1 MFTPAETDLLLV
13 VDVQNDF
20 LPGGALAVADGDA
33 VVGPCRDLATR
44 FRHVV
49 LTQDWHP
56 AGHVSFA
63 TSHPGGQVLDTV
75 ALPDGRSQ
83 ILWPEHCLQGSH
95 GAALAPGLD
104 IPHAELVIRKGY
116 RPDLDSYSAF
126 MEADGRTATGLAGY
140 LRERG
145 LRRVIVCGLATDFC
159 AGWSAIDA
167 AKAGFDTW
175 LVTDATRG
183 IDAHG
188 SMERAFADM
197 AAAGVT
203 QVSLSDLASEHQD
216 GFGPAPKRRRSR
228 NTNQSGSRNAPP
240 VAWAWPLP

>member
-1 MFTPAETDLLLV
+1 MFKPAETHVLLV

-20 LPGGALAVADGDA
+20 LPGGALAVTDGDA
-33 VVGPCRDLATR
+33 VVQPCRDLAAR
-44 FRHVV
+44 FDHVI

-63 TSHPGGQVLDTV
+63 TSHPGGAVLDAVT
-75 ALPDGRSQ
+75 LPDGRSQ
-83 ILWPEHCLQGSH
+83 ILWPEHCLQGSP
-95 GAALAPGLD
+95 GAALARDLEVA
-104 IPHAELVIRKGY
+104 HAELVIRKGY
-116 RPDLDSYSAF
+116 RRDLDSYSAF
-126 MEADGRTATGLAGY
+126 MEADGSTATGLAGY

-167 AKAGFDTW
+167 SRAGFETW

-188 SMERAFADM
+188 SMARAFADM
-197 AAAGVT
+197 TAAGVK
-203 QVSLSDLASEHQD
+203 QAALAD
-216 GFGPAPKRRRSR
+216 FG
-228 NTNQSGSRNAPP
+228 
-240 VAWAWPLP
+240 L